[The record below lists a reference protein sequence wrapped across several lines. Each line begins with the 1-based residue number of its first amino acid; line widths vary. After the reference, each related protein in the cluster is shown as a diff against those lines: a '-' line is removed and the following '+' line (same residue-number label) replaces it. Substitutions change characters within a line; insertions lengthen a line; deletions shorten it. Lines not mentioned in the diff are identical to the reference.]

1 MRSDP
6 AAAVGPDMTLLVSDA
21 IAHIRHTLASE
32 DVPSIGA
39 YRILNDAGQYMVN
52 MHNWAWC
59 EGAQQTLSLTANQD
73 YVWLPEDFREIIAV
87 QPTNGLNQGFR
98 LTTQERLLQL
108 RSLAVA
114 NSFEFNGTVV
124 YAPRA
129 AAAGAKLTLSGVS
142 NTDNIVISDAYNPVT
157 RITFAASI
165 GSGEDNTAFQRY
177 ALIGSSDTTA
187 ASALASVINDAP
199 NLYVR
204 ASASGAVVTLT
215 HQRPGTRGN
224 SLDVTSTGGSVTVE
238 LDDTGVDGGPVRA
251 RLELWPSPSQDET
264 DRLMVYYRRGWQSC
278 DSDNALIPI
287 PEWMETLYIN
297 IVRAFARGYE
307 RESEGPSDVRLAQIK
322 QGPVYA
328 AAQLRDKEAM
338 QHMGPLRGG
347 AVSAVRSMYDHMWN
361 FSSVA
366 NPS

>member
-1 MRSDP
+1 
-6 AAAVGPDMTLLVSDA
+6 MTLLVSDA

-129 AAAGAKLTLSGVS
+129 KAAEATVTFSSLSSGS
-142 NTDNIVISDAYNPVT
+142 NIVVSDAYNPST
-157 RITFAASI
+157 TFTFKTALGDADDDTTTSRFVVL
-165 GSGEDNTAFQRY
+165 GSTT
-177 ALIGSSDTTA
+177 TTA
-187 ASALASVINDAP
+187 AANFAKAINDAP
-199 NLYVR
+199 HLYLR
-204 ASASGAVVTLT
+204 ASASGAVVTVV
-215 HQRPGTRGN
+215 HQREGTRGN
-224 SLDVTSTGGSVTVE
+224 SMTLTPSGGSMTV
-238 LDDTGVDGGPVRA
+238 LTDDVGVDGGPVRA